1 VTTPRAIRLD
11 RVKPQLFLAARLLPL
26 ALAATGCDRVASFTS
41 RAGADTVYVGVA
53 VGLRTPERYV
63 DVFTGVQ
70 MALDRLNA
78 GRPDD
83 APVLA
88 LKRAPDSARTVV
100 DVALAFRD
108 DPTVVGVVGH
118 TETDATIDAAPIY
131 DDRTN
136 GGKRALVA
144 VTPIAGG
151 SQVTRVSEWVF
162 RTCPVLAMTAE
173 VLARFAR
180 DSLHAT
186 RAAVIYR
193 NDPMGKEFRDA
204 FHAEFRRGGGVV
216 EEADPFTE
224 DIAEFSAYGARI
236 ARRGIPLIAMAG
248 NTPDI
253 HLALRTARAAGA
265 NPYMLSLNAP
275 PPIDQVSGR
284 HEYVGW
290 HYLANFSAD
299 APPTDEGARFVDE
312 FRKTHGRLPDHWSAL
327 SFDAAML
334 IGRAV
339 QDVGPDRKRIRD
351 WIAEV
356 GRSRPAHIGV
366 SGRIA
371 FDEEGDPVDKPVLVR
386 TEGAR

>member
-1 VTTPRAIRLD
+1 MIA
-11 RVKPQLFLAARLLPL
+11 LPL
-26 ALAATGCDRVASFTS
+26 LGFAGAGCDHVRAVAGP
-41 RAGADTVYVGVA
+41 AGADTVYVGVA

-63 DVFTGVQ
+63 DVFPGVQ

-78 GRPDD
+78 NRLDD

-88 LKRAPDSARTVV
+88 LKRAPDSARTVI

-131 DDRTN
+131 DDRAN

-162 RTCPVLAMTAE
+162 RTCPVLTMSAE

-193 NDPMGKEFRDA
+193 NDQMGKEFRDA
-204 FHAEFRRGGGVV
+204 FKAEFRRGGGVV

-253 HLALRTARAAGA
+253 HQALRAARASGA

-284 HEYVGW
+284 HEYAGW
-290 HYLANFSAD
+290 HYISNFSPEL
-299 APPTDEGARFVDE
+299 PPTPEGKRFVDE
-312 FRKTHGRLPDHWSAL
+312 FKQAHGRLPDHWSAL

-334 IGRAV
+334 IGSAV
-339 QDVGPDRKRIRD
+339 QEVGPDRRRIRD
-351 WIAEV
+351 WIAGV
-356 GRSRPAHIGV
+356 GRARAAHIGV
-366 SGRIA
+366 TGRIA
-371 FDEEGDPVDKPVLVR
+371 FDEEGDPVEKPVLVR
-386 TEGAR
+386 TERSQ